1 MSNENHKDYNNGK
14 ITIEKRGSNE
24 QDLIKLT
31 HDKHH
36 ETVGY
41 ADNHRWKVKNVPQN
55 PSALQTRILAQ
66 LQSFVVKWSPRKSTS
81 KPTERIPLASSSMF
95 SPAFNNALSTANT
108 ANISG
113 LDDDLVMTAFFEAL
127 LEWEASRQHLSDN
140 SNPLLQ
146 RLLSINE
153 GLGRGC
159 MRVDST
165 FNSNHGLI
173 WSVCTGDSVNKGDTW
188 TGLLGV
194 VLNKSRVDSI
204 ATLANILR
212 ISFENLYQ
220 LSSERH
226 AAALNG
232 GSLTREE
239 VPGTLGLR
247 RLSADSTY
255 VQLIEKIHIYG
266 NAGQI
271 VGAILRYR
279 LNGNDFCLPATV
291 GRGVLC
297 LGRYKP
303 TAHFLN
309 EDLIDKFPFAKIIF
323 CQDMRTAL
331 ALQRTLNETHGHNPA
346 ETIVTAHLGT
356 DLSVMPWGYFQG
368 HNVVL
373 VPAPTK
379 ESMAAV
385 KLYRDHITGAQAKSF
400 RVYCGFLLHSQPSC
414 DLAGPIEGVTDVE
427 AELLRMS
434 VWLDAV
440 ERPSW
445 LAQQVIKEAVS
456 YDEYISWGQTLGIF
470 KTLKAHDSPEV
481 TPPEDELVLL
491 APSVV
496 NVVQQ
501 PMSITDVTVQH
512 ILPPQRNVLLHGLK
526 DTGKSFVCLAI
537 TKAVISGNALFGCIP
552 STGGNN
558 VMYINSETPKEDF
571 IQRLAQVGLA
581 DEISQRL
588 FVLSKYD
595 HMATDCAFSLTEPL
609 FCNKV
614 TTLLKKTNCRYIILD
629 NLTTLMQEGQATQTI
644 AINKVYDW
652 IEKLQQRGICVVVVH
667 HTLDNGNAGTM
678 LAKARGSADTSNR
691 NHGELVLIGSTQILE
706 KKMGTEAVQH
716 AAAQDGLTMGVHFK
730 VCKAACVL
738 QKKTLWLHLPLG
750 ASEWEFL
757 AITGA
762 DGKEIEFP
770 MNSITTGAKTAP
782 GEGCPSPSPDIA
794 LTAPAE
800 HDLSP
805 DQRAVVESLRSG
817 SAKRKEIEAKTGFCE
832 DKVRDLLNS
841 LTAMRI
847 VHKEGQGKATYYALK
862 SIF

>member
-41 ADNHRWKVKNVPQN
+41 ADNHRWKLKNVPQN
-55 PSALQTRILAQ
+55 PSTLQTRILAQ
-66 LQSFVVKWSPRKSTS
+66 LQSFFVEWSPRKSTS

-113 LDDDLVMTAFFEAL
+113 LDDDLTMEVFFKAL
-127 LEWEASRQHLSDN
+127 LEWEASYQFRSGRNGHLQK
-140 SNPLLQ
+140 LLNINTGTD
-146 RLLSINE
+146 RDAVRVSGDLEIDGELRWSINN
-153 GLGRGC
+153 GKING
-159 MRVDST
+159 T
-165 FNSNHGLI
+165 
-173 WSVCTGDSVNKGDTW
+173 TW
-188 TGLLGV
+188 TKLIGLVLGS
-194 VLNKSRVDSI
+194 SRMDSL
-204 ATLANILR
+204 ATLANILNM
-212 ISFENLYQ
+212 SFENLYQ
-220 LSSERH
+220 YSSERRTAKSH
-226 AAALNG
+226 FTLQEPAERIPQKLY
-232 GSLTREE
+232 
-239 VPGTLGLR
+239 VPELSLGLPCIK
-247 RLSADSTY
+247 
-255 VQLIEKIHIYG
+255 LIEQADIYG
-266 NAGQI
+266 TARPKIGS
-271 VGAILRYR
+271 ILHYQM
-279 LNGNDFCLPATV
+279 NGTDFCLPATV
-291 GRGVLC
+291 GDGVLC
-297 LGRYKP
+297 MGKYKP
-303 TAHFLN
+303 AAHFLN
-309 EDLIDKFPFAKIIF
+309 QYLMDQHPHAPVIL

-331 ALQRTLNETHGHNPA
+331 KLQHLLEETRGHNPA

-356 DLSVMPWGYFQG
+356 DLSVLPWSYFHG
-368 HNVVL
+368 HHVVF

-385 KLYRDHITGAQAKSF
+385 KLYRDHITGAHARSF
-400 RVYCGFLLHSQPSC
+400 QVFCGFLLHSQPNC
-414 DLAGPIEGVTDVE
+414 DQNGHVEGITDAE
-427 AELLRMS
+427 DELLRKS

-440 ERPSW
+440 ERPLL

-456 YDEYISWGQTLGIF
+456 YDGYISWGRTLGIF
-470 KTLKAHDSPEV
+470 KAPRAHDRPEV
-481 TPPEDELVLL
+481 TPPKDELVLF

-496 NVVQQ
+496 NVTQQ

-552 STGGNN
+552 STGGGN

-581 DEISQRL
+581 DEISQHL

-595 HMATDCAFSLTEPL
+595 HMATDCAFLLTEPL

-750 ASEWEFL
+750 ASEWKFL

-770 MNSITTGAKTAP
+770 MNSITTGVKTAP
-782 GEGCPSPSPDIA
+782 GEECPSPIPDIA
-794 LTAPAE
+794 LTAPTE
-800 HDLSP
+800 HNLSP
-805 DQRAVVESLRSG
+805 DQRAWSSPHFDRTPL
-817 SAKRKEIEAKTGFCE
+817 
-832 DKVRDLLNS
+832 
-841 LTAMRI
+841 
-847 VHKEGQGKATYYALK
+847 
-862 SIF
+862 

>member
-1 MSNENHKDYNNGK
+1 MPNENHKDYNNGK
-14 ITIEKRGSNE
+14 ITIEKRRFNE
-24 QDLIKLT
+24 QDLIKLK
-31 HDKHH
+31 HDEHH

-41 ADNHRWKVKNVPQN
+41 TNDHCWNVKNTPKSSLLLQN
-55 PSALQTRILAQ
+55 RILTQ
-66 LQSFVVKWSPRKSTS
+66 LQNFILKWSPRKYTS
-81 KPTERIPLASSSMF
+81 KPTESIPLASCSMF

-108 ANISG
+108 ANIFG
-113 LDDDLVMTAFFEAL
+113 LDDDLTMEVFFEAL
-127 LEWEASRQHLSDN
+127 LEWEASYQFRSDKNSHLQK
-140 SNPLLQ
+140 LLNINTGTGGDAIRVAGELETDGELRWSINNGRITGKTWT
-146 RLLSINE
+146 RLLCTVFNLS
-153 GLGRGC
+153 R
-159 MRVDST
+159 MDS
-165 FNSNHGLI
+165 L
-173 WSVCTGDSVNKGDTW
+173 
-188 TGLLGV
+188 
-194 VLNKSRVDSI
+194 
-204 ATLANILR
+204 ATLANILTM
-212 ISFENLYQ
+212 SFENLYQ
-220 LSSERH
+220 LSSERRTAKLSFTLQEPTEH
-226 AAALNG
+226 IPQKLYVPERSLGSPCVKLIEQADIYGTARQKIGSILHYQLNG
-232 GSLTREE
+232 T
-239 VPGTLGLR
+239 
-247 RLSADSTY
+247 
-255 VQLIEKIHIYG
+255 
-266 NAGQI
+266 
-271 VGAILRYR
+271 
-279 LNGNDFCLPATV
+279 DFCLPATV
-291 GRGVLC
+291 GDGVLC
-297 LGRYKP
+297 MGMYKP

-309 EDLIDKFPFAKIIF
+309 QHLMDQHPHAPVIL

-331 ALQRTLNETHGHNPA
+331 KLQHLLEETRGHNPA

-356 DLSVMPWGYFQG
+356 DLSVLPWSYFHG
-368 HNVVL
+368 HHVVF

-385 KLYRDHITGAQAKSF
+385 KLYRDHITGSQAKNF
-400 RVYCGFLLHSQPSC
+400 RVYCGFLLHSQPNC
-414 DLAGPIEGVTDVE
+414 DQNGHVEGITDAE
-427 AELLRMS
+427 DELLRKSM
-434 VWLDAV
+434 WLDAV

-445 LAQQVIKEAVS
+445 LAQQIIRDAVS
-456 YDEYISWGQTLGIF
+456 DDEYISWGRTLGIF
-470 KTLKAHDSPEV
+470 KAPRAHDRPAV
-481 TPPEDELVLL
+481 PPLEDELVLFT
-491 APSVV
+491 PSVV
-496 NVVQQ
+496 NVAQQ

-526 DTGKSFVCLAI
+526 DAGKSFACLAI

-552 STGGNN
+552 STGGGN

-644 AINKVYDW
+644 AINKIYDW
-652 IEKLQQRGICVVVVH
+652 LEKLQQRGICVVVVH
-667 HTLDNGNAGTM
+667 HSLDNGNAGTM

-750 ASEWEFL
+750 ASKWEFL

-770 MNSITTGAKTAP
+770 MNSITTGVKTAP
-782 GEGCPSPSPDIA
+782 GEECPSPSPDIA

-817 SAKRKEIEAKTGFCE
+817 SAKRKEIEAKTGFGE